1 MRFKT
6 IGILLT
12 LTLSSAICRAE
23 TLVHDFQE
31 MPSPGTIVYTEK
43 NTIGTTA
50 ELTYTCSDGASF
62 GSACYGGT
70 RICIN
75 FREKYDQVILS
86 PIEHLAGITIDYFQE
101 NTSHDNFEICLS
113 RDGSTWTKPIAQD
126 VNNKGRT
133 VVTFVPGSYY
143 VRIRNRYA
151 KKAAIWQ
158 MTYTF
163 GDCNCFLYFPE

>member
-1 MRFKT
+1 MKFKT

-12 LTLSSAICRAE
+12 LTLSSAISRAE
-23 TLVHDFQE
+23 GLVHNFHE
-31 MPSPGTIVYTEK
+31 MPSPGTIVYTEG
-43 NTIGTTA
+43 NTIGTTT

-62 GSACYGGT
+62 GSACYSGT

-75 FREKYDQVILS
+75 FLEKYDQVILS

-101 NTSHDNFEICLS
+101 NSANDNFEIRLS

-126 VNNKGRT
+126 VNTKGHT
-133 VVTFVPGSYY
+133 EVTFVPGSYY

>member
-1 MRFKT
+1 MKFKT

-12 LTLSSAICRAE
+12 LTLSSAISRAE
-23 TLVHDFQE
+23 TLVHDFRA
-31 MPSPGTIVYTEK
+31 MSLAGTITYTGS
-43 NTIGTTA
+43 TIGTTA
-50 ELTYTCSDGASF
+50 ELTYTCSDDASF
-62 GSACYGGT
+62 GKACYGGS

-75 FREKYDQVILS
+75 FPTKDDIVILS

-126 VNNKGRT
+126 VNRSGHT
-133 VVTFVPGSYY
+133 EVTFVPGSYY

>member
-1 MRFKT
+1 MKFKT

-12 LTLSSAICRAE
+12 LTLSSAISRAE
-23 TLVHDFQE
+23 DLVHDFQAMSLE
-31 MPSPGTIVYTEK
+31 GTITYTGS
-43 NTIGTTA
+43 TIGTTA
-50 ELTYTCSDGASF
+50 ELTYTCSDDASF
-62 GSACYGGT
+62 GTACYGGSSWM
-70 RICIN
+70 CIN
-75 FREKYDQVILS
+75 FPTKDDIVILS

-101 NTSHDNFEICLS
+101 NSANDNFEIRLS

-126 VNNKGRT
+126 VNTKGHT

-143 VRIRNRYA
+143 VRIRNRYG
-151 KKAAIWQ
+151 KKAAVWK